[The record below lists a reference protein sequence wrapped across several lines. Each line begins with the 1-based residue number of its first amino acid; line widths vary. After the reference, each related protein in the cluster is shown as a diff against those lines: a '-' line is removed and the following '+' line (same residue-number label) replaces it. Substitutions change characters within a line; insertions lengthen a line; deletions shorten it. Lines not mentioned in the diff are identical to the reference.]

1 MWSRQLAI
9 LRFVWWFV
17 FGSQCDCTSGELAK
31 HAKSAAN
38 TLTEF
43 HVCISF
49 ALSQMTCNF
58 IAENAVELIQL
69 IGAASA
75 VLSVFLSLS
84 LPGFFLSISLSLSSR
99 WVQTA
104 QFDVELKWIHRRGGR
119 AHSYLWQP
127 LTISSHRFA
136 ADKLMF
142 LAHEACHD
150 TKFQ

>member
-1 MWSRQLAI
+1 MWSGQLAI
-9 LRFVWWFV
+9 FRFVWWFV
-17 FGSQCDCTSGELAK
+17 FGSQYNCTSGELAK
-31 HAKSAAN
+31 HANSVAN

-84 LPGFFLSISLSLSSR
+84 LPGFFLSLSLSSR

-104 QFDVELKWIHRRGGR
+104 QFDVEVKWIYRRGGR
-119 AHSYLWQP
+119 VHSYLWQP
-127 LTISSHRFA
+127 LTISSYRFA

-142 LAHEACHD
+142 LAHKGCHD
-150 TKFQ
+150 IKFQ